1 MAIKI
6 ELNQLEVG
14 NLDKRFFDSVETNY
28 LGKYVYA
35 LRDPRDRKIFYI
47 GQGSGNRVF
56 EHFAEAEDVV
66 RGNKTPTS
74 KTLRI
79 IDIWISGE
87 DVDWLILARN
97 LSKNKEDKEADK
109 VESAV
114 LNALQESQNGPCL
127 NQNSGPNS
135 TLTLPEDLVAIKAP
149 SVNPLIADAVRHRPY
164 YRVFVFP
171 IGKSLASGQPIYQAT
186 RGWWRVIKS
195 NQIVNPGRDFGVG
208 LVRGISHSSY
218 EIASWTVASDPL
230 ANGKCEFDS
239 TPAGVMNPIFLNM
252 NWMRIINYARCFMF
266 GKYLIVEFDGQGN
279 FRVVLGVGPNPP
291 WLPC

>member
-1 MAIKI
+1 MAINI

-35 LRDPRDRKIFYI
+35 LRDPRDKKIFYI

-66 RGNKTPTS
+66 KGNKAPTS

-79 IDIWISGE
+79 IDIWISGI
-87 DVDWLILARN
+87 DVDWLILARD
-97 LSKNKEDKEADK
+97 LSKMEANK

-114 LNALQESQNGPCL
+114 IDALQESQNGPCL
-127 NQNSGPNS
+127 NQNGGPNS
-135 TLTLPEDLVAIKAP
+135 TLTLPQHLVAIKAP
-149 SVNPLIADAVRHRPY
+149 SVNPLVAGAVTRHPY
-164 YRVFVFP
+164 YRVFVFN
-171 IGKSLASGQPIYQAT
+171 ISNSLERGEPIYQAT
-186 RGWWRVIKS
+186 RGWWKVAMRNRTV
-195 NQIVNPGRDFGVG
+195 VPGRDFGVG

>member
-14 NLDKRFFDSVETNY
+14 NLDKRFFDSVETSY

-35 LRDPRDRKIFYI
+35 LRDPRDRKIFYV
-47 GQGSGNRVF
+47 GQGAGNRIF

-66 RGNKTPTS
+66 RGNKNPTS

-79 IDIWISGE
+79 IDIWISGKN
-87 DVDWLILARN
+87 VDWLILARN

-127 NQNSGPNS
+127 NQNGGPNS

-149 SVNPLIADAVRHRPY
+149 SVNPLVAGAVPHHPY
-164 YRVFVFP
+164 YRVFVFN
-171 IGKSLASGQPIYQAT
+171 ISKSLERGEPIYQAT
-186 RGWWRVIKS
+186 RGLWTVVMKNRTV
-195 NQIVNPGRDFGVG
+195 VPRRDFGVG

-218 EIASWTVASDPL
+218 EIASWAVVSNPL
-230 ANGKCEFDS
+230 ASGKCEFDS
-239 TPAGVMNPIFLNM
+239 TPAGFMNPIFLNM
-252 NWMRIINYARCFMF
+252 NWVKIINSAKTFMF

-279 FRVVLGVGPNPP
+279 FRVTLGAGPNSQ
-291 WLPC
+291 WQPC